1 MRKVKTKTRT
11 KSILNSLKKSKN
23 KTKTRKNHSKNYS
36 NIYIHSQSRIY
47 KENNGK
53 VIENVLTE
61 RNNNKIYIKGIIN
74 GKKINKK
81 LNISP

>member
-1 MRKVKTKTRT
+1 MS
-11 KSILNSLKKSKN
+11 KSAKS
-23 KTKTRKNHSKNYS
+23 RKNSRKINSRNRKIKS

-47 KENNGK
+47 KEQNGK

-74 GKKINKK
+74 GKKINKTIK
-81 LNISP
+81 K